1 MAAPQRKLHLTNS
14 KGRNATVVFGS
25 LKAGPGP
32 KLGIPGKEIAFK
44 RYLAATMEGLH
55 DALQDEHGE
64 DYADALIDGDP
75 EADLE
80 QIGRKLSQM
89 TSVYLS
95 SKGDVM
101 HAPPRIME
109 VIVDADG
116 EEKERKDWED
126 KQANVNDEL
135 PVRWTGRKLDKG
147 EAIRRF
153 VFSRTLQISH
163 FDGLTYD
170 YLFGI
175 AKELDDEGVMVLMGA
190 GEKGKDPLVLQTNG
204 TPYRAFLEGRIDGER
219 YQLLLHLSNMEL
231 KNPEME

>member
-32 KLGIPGKEIAFK
+32 KLGIPGKEIQFK
-44 RYLAATMEGLH
+44 RYLAATMAGLH
-55 DALQDEHGE
+55 DALQDEHGD

-89 TSVYLS
+89 SAVYLS

-109 VIVDADG
+109 VIVDAEG

-135 PVRWTGRKLDKG
+135 PVRWTSRKLKKAD
-147 EAIRRF
+147 AIRRF

-175 AKELDDEGVMVLMGA
+175 AKELADEDVMVLMGA